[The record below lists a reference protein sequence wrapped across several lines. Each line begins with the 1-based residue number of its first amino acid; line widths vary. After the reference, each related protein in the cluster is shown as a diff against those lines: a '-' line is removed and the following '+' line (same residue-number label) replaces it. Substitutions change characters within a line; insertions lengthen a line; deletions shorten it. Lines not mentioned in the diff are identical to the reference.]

1 MSGRPGPRASAAP
14 DLLVDRD
21 GPVLRAATVR
31 PGGGARRL
39 VDLAVD
45 RADAGTRSGAIL
57 RGRVVGHLPGGEAAF
72 VDVGGALPGLLPV
85 ADVRPRRVPAAGE
98 RLVLQVKAEAQGAKG
113 PTLTMDAALPGRF
126 LVHVPHAPGVV
137 VSRRIGQGP
146 ARGRLVARLRGILG
160 DLGLP
165 SSGWVARQ
173 GAADAPD
180 ALLAAEAEHLAL
192 RWRDVATADGPAPA
206 LLDPGPSAPLRLLTE
221 RGGRPVGAV
230 RVADAAVL
238 AELRRWCAE
247 AAPDLAAV
255 LVAEPADSRPFE
267 TADVETEIEG
277 LLERRVPL
285 PGGGGL
291 VFDRTEAL
299 WVVDVNGGD
308 RAGALAIDIDAAT
321 EVARH
326 VRLRNLGGV
335 IVIDF
340 VTPDRAADGER
351 VVQALAGA
359 VADDPVAT
367 HVHGMSRLGL
377 VEMTRARRGPPLIDV
392 LKPRAP

>member
-1 MSGRPGPRASAAP
+1 MSSRSGPRGSAAP

-21 GPVLRAATVR
+21 GPLLRAATVR

-39 VDLAVD
+39 IDLAVD
-45 RADAGTRSGAIL
+45 RADGDLRSGAVV

-72 VDVGGALPGLLPV
+72 VDVGGRLPALLPV
-85 ADVRPRRVPAAGE
+85 ADVRPRRTPVAGE
-98 RLVLQVKAEAQGAKG
+98 RLILQVKAEAQGPKG
-113 PTLTMDAALPGRF
+113 ATVTMDAALPGRF

-146 ARGRLVARLRGILG
+146 ARGRLVARLRTLLG

-165 SSGWVARQ
+165 ASGWVARQ
-173 GAADAPD
+173 GAAEAPD

-192 RWRDVATADGPAPA
+192 RWRDLAAADGPAPT
-206 LLDPGPSAPLRLLTE
+206 LLDPGPSAPQRLLTE
-221 RGGRPVGAV
+221 LGGRPVGAI

-238 AELRRWCAE
+238 ASLRDWCGE
-247 AAPDLAAV
+247 AAPDLAAA
-255 LVAEPADSRPFE
+255 LVVEPAGARPFE
-267 TADVETEIEG
+267 SADVEDEIED

-299 WVVDVNGGD
+299 WVVDVNGGE
-308 RAGALAIDIDAAT
+308 RAGALAVDLEAAA
-321 EVARH
+321 EVARQ

-367 HVHGMSRLGL
+367 HVYGMSRLGL

-392 LKPRAP
+392 LKPPAP